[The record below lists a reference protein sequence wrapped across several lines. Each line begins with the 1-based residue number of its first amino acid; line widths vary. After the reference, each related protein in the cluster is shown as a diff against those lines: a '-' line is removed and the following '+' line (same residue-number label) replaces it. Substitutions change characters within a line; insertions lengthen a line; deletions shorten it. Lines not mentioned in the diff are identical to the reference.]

1 MKELVTIMGIDQSI
15 NSTGVCIYSVKTRN
29 DKRKI
34 STMYYNI
41 LPEEKM
47 KKKMKELNHKHLEF
61 LTYDKQTGDDYESKE
76 LAKTHNIMDI
86 CTYIENLI
94 RKYAPDVLVME
105 GISYGSTG
113 SASLVDLSGLNFCI
127 RMIAIKHKVIV
138 RLASPMTVKK
148 LATGNGGAL
157 KDEMIWAWRNCD
169 TNIKDLSG
177 IKDDDLADAYWL
189 ARIYENDYIK

>member
-1 MKELVTIMGIDQSI
+1 MRELVTIMGIDQSI
-15 NSTGVCIYSVKTRN
+15 NSTGVCIYSVKTSN
-29 DKRKI
+29 DKRKV

-47 KKKMKELNHKHLEF
+47 KKKMKELNHKYLEF
-61 LTYDKQTGDDYESKE
+61 LTYNKQTGDDYESKE
-76 LAKTHNIMDI
+76 LAKTHNIMNI

-177 IKDDDLADAYWL
+177 IKDDDLADSYWL
-189 ARIYENDYIK
+189 ARIYETDYIK